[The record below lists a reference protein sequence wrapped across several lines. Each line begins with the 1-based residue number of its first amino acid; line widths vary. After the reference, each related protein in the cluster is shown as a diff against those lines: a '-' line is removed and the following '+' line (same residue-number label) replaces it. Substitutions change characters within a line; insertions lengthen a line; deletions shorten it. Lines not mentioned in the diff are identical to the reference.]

1 VPNSSVLNL
10 PLFWKPEFNTHI
22 KDQNSTH
29 FRFSSS
35 KQTWV
40 PFTILSKLE
49 LEDSSF
55 LLKGY
60 LKGQTYISPFKAT
73 FGGLL
78 RVNYEPN
85 DEPNDEQIILNLLNM
100 LRENY
105 RILDLKITLPSAHLI
120 EDSSLRSNKYFLNSK
135 KIKLLQSCV
144 RDINQMIEIQTWT
157 SEKLSKGNRKKLRQ
171 CQEEE
176 ILTKKIGLDQ
186 IAEAYNIIEL
196 NRKGLQSQVSISYEN
211 LIKSVSQYPEH
222 YKVFGTFK
230 NEVMISSAVTVET
243 FSKNLY
249 VYMWADKP
257 DFRYLSPIVSTAQCL
272 IQFAQD
278 HNFKYLDLGTSSVNG
293 EELPGVKR
301 FKSNLGA
308 IEHEKNTICVTL
320 L

>member
-1 VPNSSVLNL
+1 MEDQSS
-10 PLFWKPEFNTHI
+10 
-22 KDQNSTH
+22 SH

-40 PFTILSKLE
+40 PFTILSNLE
-49 LEDSSF
+49 LQDSSF

-60 LKGQTYISPFKAT
+60 LEGKTYISPFKAT

-78 RVNYEPN
+78 RVN
-85 DEPNDEQIILNLLNM
+85 DESNDEQIVLNLLDM
-100 LRENY
+100 LKENY
-105 RILDLKITLPSAHLI
+105 GILELKITLPSAHLI

-135 KIKLLQSCV
+135 KIKLFQSSIQ
-144 RDINQMIEIQTWT
+144 DINQIIEIQTWT
-157 SEKLSKGNRKKLRQ
+157 NEKLSKGNRKKLRQ
-171 CQEEE
+171 CQEEK

-186 IAEAYNIIEL
+186 IADAYNIIEL
-196 NRKGLQSQVSISYEN
+196 NRKGLQSQVSMSYEN
-211 LIKSVSQYPEH
+211 LVKSVSQYPEH
-222 YKVFGTFK
+222 YTVFGTFK

-243 FSKNLY
+243 YSKNLY

-308 IEHEKNTICVTL
+308 TEHEKNIICVTL
-320 L
+320 